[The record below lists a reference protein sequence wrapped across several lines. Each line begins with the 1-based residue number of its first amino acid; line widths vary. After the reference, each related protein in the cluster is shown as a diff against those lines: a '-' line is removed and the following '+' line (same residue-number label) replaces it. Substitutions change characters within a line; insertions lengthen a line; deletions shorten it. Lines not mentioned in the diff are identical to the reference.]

1 MRSTKF
7 EYFIRKKP
15 FFSFLPEAGQLTF
28 HSAACHPSADFPT
41 VFKKAHMSRSIGS
54 YLVELLVAN
63 GIDTVFGIPG
73 VHNLELYRGL
83 ATANLRHVLV
93 RHEQG
98 AGFAADGYARL
109 SGRAAAAFTISGPG
123 LTNILTSVAQAYSD
137 SVPLLVVAT
146 TPVRASLGKQ
156 WGVLHELHNQWALA
170 AGVFGVARAAA
181 SALDVRDHLRICLA
195 SLRAGRPRPAYLEI
209 PLDVL
214 AEPTTLPADRFA
226 DAAPLPQ
233 APVEQIE
240 AAIRLLSLAARPII
254 VAGGGARRAGP
265 ELQRLV
271 DSLDCPL
278 VTTAAGKGLLVQDHP
293 ANIGTAL
300 PYLGVQKLLADA
312 DVVLAVGTELGETDI
327 YSATKLALGGRLIR
341 VDIDPHKL
349 ADHYAADV
357 PVWGD
362 ARLCL
367 QAINQGLSA
376 RSGWRTKTGG
386 AAGLRSEIAGAF
398 DSKARAQL
406 VALDAIRAALP
417 PDGVVFSDMT
427 QIAYFGNYAFRT
439 DAPGQWFHP
448 SGYGTLGF
456 ALPAALGAKIS
467 SPARAVLA
475 LAGDFGLQF
484 TLGEL
489 MTAVEAALPL
499 PLVVWNNSA
508 LGQIRDDMI
517 AASIPLTGVIA
528 RNPDFVALAR
538 ACGAAAIR
546 ARNAPALT
554 EAIRAALD
562 YPGPTLI
569 EVVASDF

>member
-1 MRSTKF
+1 
-7 EYFIRKKP
+7 
-15 FFSFLPEAGQLTF
+15 
-28 HSAACHPSADFPT
+28 
-41 VFKKAHMSRSIGS
+41 MSRSIGR

-83 ATANLRHVLV
+83 AASNLRHILV

-98 AGFAADGYARL
+98 AGFAADGYARM
-109 SGRAAAAFTISGPG
+109 SGRAAVAFTISGPG
-123 LTNILTSVAQAYSD
+123 LTNILTAAAQAYTD

-170 AGVFGVARAAA
+170 DGVFGVARAAA
-181 SALDVRDHLRICLA
+181 SAEDVRDHLRVCLA
-195 SLRAGRPRPAYLEI
+195 SLRAGRSRPAYLEI

-214 AEPTTLPADRFA
+214 SEMTALAADRFA
-226 DAAPLPQ
+226 EPAPLPEGSD
-233 APVEQIE
+233 EQIK
-240 AAIRLLSLAARPII
+240 AAVRLLDRAARPVV
-254 VAGGGARRAGP
+254 VAGGGARHAGA

-271 DSLDCPL
+271 EALDCPL
-278 VTTAAGKGLLVQDHP
+278 VTTAAGKGLLAHDHP
-293 ANIGTAL
+293 SNLGTAL
-300 PYLGVQKLLADA
+300 PYREAQTLIADA
-312 DVVLAVGTELGETDI
+312 DVVLAVGTEMGETDI
-327 YSATKLALGGRLIR
+327 YFALKLPIGGRMIR
-341 VDIDPHKL
+341 IDIDPHKL
-349 ADHYAADV
+349 ADHYAAEV

-367 QAINQGLSA
+367 HAINQGLRA
-376 RSGWRTKTGG
+376 RSGWRTASGG
-386 AAGLRSEIAGAF
+386 AARLHGEIAGAL

-406 VALDAIRAALP
+406 AALDAIRSALP
-417 PDGVVFSDMT
+417 ADGVVFSDMT
-427 QIAYFGNYAFRT
+427 QIAYLGNYAYRT
-439 DAPGQWFHP
+439 DRPGQWFHP

-489 MTAVEAALPL
+489 MTAVEAQLPL

-517 AASIPLTGVIA
+517 AASIPPTGVIG

-538 ACGAAAIR
+538 ACGAAAVR
-546 ARNAPALT
+546 AKNPAALT
-554 EAIRAALD
+554 DAVRAALAH
-562 YPGPTLI
+562 PGPTLI